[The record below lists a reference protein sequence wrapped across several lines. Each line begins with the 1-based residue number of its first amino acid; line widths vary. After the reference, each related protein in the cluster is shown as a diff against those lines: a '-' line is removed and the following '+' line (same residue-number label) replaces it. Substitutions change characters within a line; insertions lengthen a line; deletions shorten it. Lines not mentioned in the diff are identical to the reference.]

1 MGNDAPRGK
10 TILLIDDDPLTRE
23 ALGMI
28 LASAGYTSRA
38 AAEGAEALEKLRHG
52 PPPDLIVL
60 DLLMPGMDG
69 WHFRREQRRDK
80 ALAALPVVVCSG
92 TGDADLHAAALG
104 AAGFINKPIDPDQLL
119 QMVARVLGT
128 ALG

>member
-1 MGNDAPRGK
+1 MGIEAGRGK
-10 TILLIDDDPLTRE
+10 TILVVDDDPLTRE

-28 LASAGYTSRA
+28 LASAGYASRA
-38 AAEGAEALEKLRHG
+38 AADGAEALDTLRRG
-52 PPPDLIVL
+52 RPPDLIVL

-69 WHFRREQRRDK
+69 WHFRREQRRD
-80 ALAALPVVVCSG
+80 ATLAALPVVVCSG

-119 QMVARVLGT
+119 QMVAHVLGP
-128 ALG
+128 AQD